1 MIDLSE
7 DDIAGEHR
15 LKVPV
20 VRRENFRMRL
30 EEHMWG
36 TFFHCDVYKWTPS
49 TAKELMAAW
58 ESLTFLH
65 GGPIYVY
72 HDCSNHLLAKF
83 AKKLGFKLHMKWSQT
98 HDILIWSNNG

>member
-1 MIDLSE
+1 MIDTSE

-20 VRRENFRMRL
+20 IRRENFRIRL

-36 TFFHCDVYKWTPS
+36 TFAHCDVYKWNPS
-49 TAKELMAAW
+49 TAKELLATW
-58 ESLTFLH
+58 KTLTFLH

-72 HDCSNHLLAKF
+72 HDCSNHLRTKF
-83 AKKLGFKLHMKWSQT
+83 IEMLGFRKLRNWSQT
-98 HDILIWSNNG
+98 HDIWIWSN